1 LNEIQNDEKLKAH
14 ILQEMKSS
22 NYNKVIEANF
32 GRRIGWY
39 AMVRIL
45 KPEVVVETGIDH
57 GVGSCVLAAAIIK
70 NRREGF
76 EGEYFGTDINLSAGQ
91 LFSGPY
97 KKVGKIFYGDSLQ
110 TLSEFKK
117 QIDLFIND
125 SDLSSEYEYREYLQI
140 QKNLGPRSIILGDN
154 TNVSYLLIRFSR
166 ENSRKFYFFREEP
179 SDHWYPRAGI
189 GVSLP

>member
-1 LNEIQNDEKLKAH
+1 MTNASPTKVSGYLNEIQNDEKLKAH

-57 GVGSCVLAAAIIK
+57 GVGSCVLAAAKIK

-76 EGEYFGTDINLSAGQ
+76 EGEYLGLISTVPLANYLVVHIRRLGKYFMEIH
-91 LFSGPY
+91 Y
-97 KKVGKIFYGDSLQ
+97 K
-110 TLSEFKK
+110 
-117 QIDLFIND
+117 
-125 SDLSSEYEYREYLQI
+125 R
-140 QKNLGPRSIILGDN
+140 
-154 TNVSYLLIRFSR
+154 
-166 ENSRKFYFFREEP
+166 
-179 SDHWYPRAGI
+179 
-189 GVSLP
+189 